1 MDLVLMEFGNLG
13 SYKVLNT
20 HVFFA
25 YLVAVLEILSNLNLD
40 F

>member
-1 MDLVLMEFGNLG
+1 MEFGNLG

-20 HVFFA
+20 HVFFFA
-25 YLVAVLEILSNLNLD
+25 YLVAVLEILSNLNFD

>member
-1 MDLVLMEFGNLG
+1 MEFGNLG

-25 YLVAVLEILSNLNLD
+25 YLFAILEILSNLFNFD
-40 F
+40 FELF

>member
-1 MDLVLMEFGNLG
+1 MEFGNLG

-20 HVFFA
+20 RFFA
-25 YLVAVLEILSNLNLD
+25 YLFAISDILSNLFNLD

>member
-1 MDLVLMEFGNLG
+1 MEFGNLG
-13 SYKVLNT
+13 GYNVLNT

-25 YLVAVLEILSNLNLD
+25 YLFVILEIFSNLFNFD